1 MKRFSLFLG
10 AALCAPTAPASAC
23 SHTGVA
29 AVACPACDAY
39 AAPQAFP
46 VQAAAD
52 DCADQ
57 QVQQVAVPVQ
67 TLATVR
73 VVRRQYVGI
82 PAVRTVP
89 VQTYQQS
96 FAVQQAPV
104 QTYQQSFAVP
114 QVQYQ
119 QVQAF
124 PVTATPVFANHGY
137 GYGGGANTF
146 GVRVGVNRFHHQ
158 NNFGFRGNGFG
169 VHHGAAVGTFAGNGF
184 GAGLG
189 GGTVNINAKKFKVKR
204 SQLDGLF
211 NSGGNVNINAKKF
224 KVKRS
229 QFN

>member
-1 MKRFSLFLG
+1 MKRFALLLG

-29 AVACPACDAY
+29 AVACPACNAY
-39 AAPQAFP
+39 AAPQALP

-82 PAVRTVP
+82 PAVRALP
-89 VQTYQQS
+89 VQSYQQS
-96 FAVQQAPV
+96 FAVQAAPV
-104 QTYQQSFAVP
+104 QT
-114 QVQYQ
+114 YQ

-124 PVTATPVFANHGY
+124 PVTATPVFANHAY
-137 GYGGGANTF
+137 GYGGANTF
-146 GVRVGVNRFHHQ
+146 GVGVGVGVNRFHHQ
-158 NNFGFRGNGFG
+158 NFGFRGNGFG

-184 GAGLG
+184 GAGVG

-211 NSGGNVNINAKKF
+211 NSGNNVNINAKKF